1 VALTKNQK
9 TQSNPEDAEI
19 QTFTDLPALYQAY
32 ARKVF
37 HYHYS
42 RMQNLHEAEDLTSL
56 TFLSVWEKWHTLRDS
71 TKAVSWLFTIARNK
85 AFDHFRNRPTI
96 QHEEL
101 NDEMTTSLS
110 PEYSHVSPDTQ
121 ERLLDLRGL
130 LDQLSQAEQ
139 ELIRLRLVSELPFKQ
154 IAFVL
159 REPETRI
166 KKRYYRLLER
176 LQAQMEQE

>member
-1 VALTKNQK
+1 MTKNQK
-9 TQSNPEDAEI
+9 TQPNSEDAEI
-19 QTFTDLPALYQAY
+19 QTVTNLPALYQAY

-42 RMQNLHEAEDLTSL
+42 RVQNLHEAEDLTSL
-56 TFLSVWEKWHTLRDS
+56 TFMSAWEKWHTLRDP
-71 TKAVSWLFTIARNK
+71 TKATAWLFTIARNK
-85 AFDHFRNRPTI
+85 AFDHFRNPRTI

-101 NDEMTTSLS
+101 NDEMTPSLS
-110 PEYSHVSPDTQ
+110 PEDSHFTPDTQ

-130 LDQLSQAEQ
+130 LDQLSEVEQ
-139 ELIRLRLVSELPFKQ
+139 ELIHLRLVSELPFKQ
-154 IAFVL
+154 IALVL

-176 LQAQMEQE
+176 LQAQMEQK

>member
-1 VALTKNQK
+1 MTKNQE
-9 TQSNPEDAEI
+9 TQSNTEDAEV
-19 QTFTDLPALYQAY
+19 QTFTNLPALYQAY

-42 RMQNLHEAEDLTSL
+42 RVQNLHEAEDLTSL
-56 TFLSVWEKWHTLRDS
+56 TFMSAWEKWHTLRDPS
-71 TKAVSWLFTIARNK
+71 KATAWLFTIARNK
-85 AFDHFRNRPTI
+85 AFDHFRNPRTI

-101 NDEMTTSLS
+101 NDEMTPSLS
-110 PEYSHVSPDTQ
+110 PEDSHFTPDTQ

-130 LDQLSQAEQ
+130 LDQLSEAEQ
-139 ELIRLRLVSELPFKQ
+139 ELIHLRLVSELPFKQ
-154 IAFVL
+154 IALVL

-176 LQAQMEQE
+176 LQAQMEQK

>member
-1 VALTKNQK
+1 LTKNQK

-37 HYHYS
+37 HYCYS
-42 RMQNLHEAEDLTSL
+42 RVHNMHEAEDLTSL
-56 TFLSVWEKWHTLRDS
+56 TFLSAWEKWHTLRDP
-71 TKAVSWLFTIARNK
+71 TKAVGWLFTIARNK
-85 AFDHFRNRPTI
+85 AFDHFRNPRTI

-101 NDEMTTSLS
+101 NDEMTPSLS
-110 PEYSHVSPDTQ
+110 PGFSYVTPDTQ

-130 LDQLSQAEQ
+130 LDQLSEAEQ

>member
-1 VALTKNQK
+1 MTKNQK

-139 ELIRLRLVSELPFKQ
+139 ELIRLRLVSELPFKH

-176 LQAQMEQE
+176 LQAQLEQE

>member
-1 VALTKNQK
+1 LTNNQD
-9 TQSNPEDAEI
+9 TQLIPEEADI

-37 HYHYS
+37 HYCYS
-42 RMQNLHEAEDLTSL
+42 RVQNLHEAEDLTSL
-56 TFLSVWEKWHTLRDS
+56 TFMSAWEKWHTLRDPA
-71 TKAVSWLFTIARNK
+71 KAVGWLFTIARNK
-85 AFDHFRNRPTI
+85 AFDHFRNRQTI

-101 NDEMTTSLS
+101 NDETAPGLS
-110 PEYSHVSPDTQ
+110 PGFSHLTPDTH

-130 LDQLSQAEQ
+130 LDQLSEAEQ

-154 IAFVL
+154 IALVL

-166 KKRYYRLLER
+166 KKRYYRLLAR
-176 LQAQMEQE
+176 LQAQMEQK

>member
-1 VALTKNQK
+1 MTKNQK
-9 TQSNPEDAEI
+9 TQPNSEDAEI
-19 QTFTDLPALYQAY
+19 QTFTNLPALYQAY

-42 RMQNLHEAEDLTSL
+42 RVQNLHEAEDLTSL
-56 TFLSVWEKWHTLRDS
+56 TFLSAWEKWHTLRDS
-71 TKAVSWLFTIARNK
+71 TKAVGWLFTIARNK
-85 AFDHFRNRPTI
+85 AFDHYRNRRTY

-101 NDEMTTSLS
+101 NDEMPTGLR
-110 PEYSHVSPDTQ
+110 PEYSHVTPDTQ

-130 LDQLSQAEQ
+130 LDQLSEAEQ
-139 ELIRLRLVSELPFKQ
+139 ELIHLRLVSELPFKQ
-154 IAFVL
+154 IALVL

-176 LQAQMEQE
+176 LQAQMEQK

>member
-1 VALTKNQK
+1 LTKNQK
-9 TQSNPEDAEI
+9 TQPNSEDAEI
-19 QTFTDLPALYQAY
+19 QTFTNLPALYQAY

-42 RMQNLHEAEDLTSL
+42 RVQNLHEAEDLTSL
-56 TFLSVWEKWHTLRDS
+56 TFLSAWEKWHTLRDS
-71 TKAVSWLFTIARNK
+71 TKAVGWLFTIARNK
-85 AFDHFRNRPTI
+85 AFDHYRNRRTY

-101 NDEMTTSLS
+101 NDEMPTGLR
-110 PEYSHVSPDTQ
+110 PEYSHVTPDTQ

-130 LDQLSQAEQ
+130 LDQLSEAEQ
-139 ELIRLRLVSELPFKQ
+139 ELIHLRLVSELPFKQ
-154 IAFVL
+154 IALVL

-176 LQAQMEQE
+176 LQAQMEQK

>member
-1 VALTKNQK
+1 MTKNQE
-9 TQSNPEDAEI
+9 TQPNHEDAKI

-42 RMQNLHEAEDLTSL
+42 RVQNLHEAEDLTSL
-56 TFLSVWEKWHTLRDS
+56 TFMSAWEKWHTLRDPS
-71 TKAVSWLFTIARNK
+71 KATAWLFTIARNK
-85 AFDHFRNRPTI
+85 AFDHFRNPRTI

-101 NDEMTTSLS
+101 NDEMTPSLS
-110 PEYSHVSPDTQ
+110 PEDSHFTPDTQ

-130 LDQLSQAEQ
+130 LDQLSEAEQ
-139 ELIRLRLVSELPFKQ
+139 ELIHLRLVSELPFKQ
-154 IAFVL
+154 IALVL

-176 LQAQMEQE
+176 LQAQMEQK

>member
-1 VALTKNQK
+1 MTKNQK

-37 HYHYS
+37 HYCYT

-56 TFLSVWEKWHTLRDS
+56 TFMSAWEKWHSLRDP
-71 TKAVSWLFTIARNK
+71 TKAVGWLFTIARNK
-85 AFDHFRNRPTI
+85 TFDHFRKRRTY

-101 NDEMTTSLS
+101 NDELTSSLNPDFS
-110 PEYSHVSPDTQ
+110 HATPETQ
-121 ERLLDLRGL
+121 ERLLDLREL
-130 LDQLSQAEQ
+130 VDQLSEEER
-139 ELIRLRLVSELPFKQ
+139 ELISLRLICELPFKQ
-154 IAFVL
+154 IALVL
-159 REPETRI
+159 QEPETRI

>member
-1 VALTKNQK
+1 MTKNQK

-139 ELIRLRLVSELPFKQ
+139 ELIRLRLVSELPFKH

>member
-1 VALTKNQK
+1 MTKNQK
-9 TQSNPEDAEI
+9 TQPNSEDAEI
-19 QTFTDLPALYQAY
+19 QTVTNLPALYQAY

-42 RMQNLHEAEDLTSL
+42 RVQNLHEAEDLTSL
-56 TFLSVWEKWHTLRDS
+56 TFMSAWEKWHTLRDPS
-71 TKAVSWLFTIARNK
+71 KATAWLFTIARNK
-85 AFDHFRNRPTI
+85 AFDHFRNPRTI

-101 NDEMTTSLS
+101 NDEMTPSLS
-110 PEYSHVSPDTQ
+110 PEDSHFTPDTQ

-130 LDQLSQAEQ
+130 LDQLSEVEQ
-139 ELIRLRLVSELPFKQ
+139 ELIHLRLVSELPFKQ
-154 IAFVL
+154 IALVL

-176 LQAQMEQE
+176 LQAQMEQK

>member
-1 VALTKNQK
+1 MTKNQE
-9 TQSNPEDAEI
+9 TQSNHEDAKI
-19 QTFTDLPALYQAY
+19 QTFTNLPALYQAY

-42 RMQNLHEAEDLTSL
+42 RVQNLHEAEDLTSL
-56 TFLSVWEKWHTLRDS
+56 TFMSAWEKWHTLRDPS
-71 TKAVSWLFTIARNK
+71 KATAWLFTIARNK
-85 AFDHFRNRPTI
+85 AFDHFRNPRTI

-101 NDEMTTSLS
+101 NDEMTPSLS
-110 PEYSHVSPDTQ
+110 PEDSHFTPDTQ

-130 LDQLSQAEQ
+130 LDQLSEAEQ
-139 ELIRLRLVSELPFKQ
+139 ELIHLRLVSELPFKQ
-154 IAFVL
+154 IALVL

-176 LQAQMEQE
+176 LQAQMEQK

>member
-1 VALTKNQK
+1 MTKNQE
-9 TQSNPEDAEI
+9 TQSNHEDAEI

-42 RMQNLHEAEDLTSL
+42 RVQNLHEAEDLTSQ
-56 TFLSVWEKWHTLRDS
+56 TFMSAWEKWSSLREP
-71 TKAVSWLFTIARNK
+71 TKAVGWLFTIARNK
-85 AFDHFRNRPTI
+85 AFDHFRNRRTF
-96 QHEEL
+96 QHATL
-101 NDEMTTSLS
+101 NDEMTPTLT
-110 PEYSHVSPDTQ
+110 PEYSHVTADTQ
-121 ERLLDLRGL
+121 ERLLDLREL
-130 LDQLSQAEQ
+130 LDQLSESEQ

-154 IAFVL
+154 IALVL

>member
-1 VALTKNQK
+1 MTKNQK

>member
-1 VALTKNQK
+1 MTKNQE

-37 HYHYS
+37 RYCYS
-42 RMQNLHEAEDLTSL
+42 RVHNMHEAEDLTSL
-56 TFLSVWEKWHTLRDS
+56 TFLSAWEKWHTLRDS
-71 TKAVSWLFTIARNK
+71 TKAVGWLFTIARNK
-85 AFDHFRNRPTI
+85 AFDHYRNRRTY

-101 NDEMTTSLS
+101 NDEMPTGLR
-110 PEYSHVSPDTQ
+110 PEYSHVTPDTQ
-121 ERLLDLRGL
+121 ERLLDLRGQ
-130 LDQLSQAEQ
+130 LDQLSEAEQ
-139 ELIRLRLVSELPFKQ
+139 ELIRLRLICELPFKQ
-154 IAFVL
+154 IAIVL

-176 LQAQMEQE
+176 LQAQMEQK